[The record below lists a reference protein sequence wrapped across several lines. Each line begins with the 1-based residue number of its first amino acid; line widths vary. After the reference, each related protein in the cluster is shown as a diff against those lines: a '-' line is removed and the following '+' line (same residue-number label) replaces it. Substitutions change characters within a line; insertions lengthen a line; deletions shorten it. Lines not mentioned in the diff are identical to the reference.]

1 MIRFLFRRLLL
12 TIPVLVGVATLVF
25 SLVHLVPGDPV
36 QAMLGDSASPE
47 DMAEMRTRL
56 GLDRPL
62 VVQYVAFVKGVAT
75 GDLGTSLRTN
85 RAVITRITERL
96 PATFELA
103 AAAMTSPS
111 RSRSRSASSR
121 RCGRERAS
129 IMRRRRWRSWVSR
142 CRHSGSGP
150 LLAIVFSV
158 SLGWLPVSGRGTFAH
173 LVLPAITLGAPLAAV
188 LARMT
193 RASVLEE
200 LRELYVLAARARGV
214 SRMRAVLRHAF
225 RNSLIPIVTVLGLQF
240 GAVLTGAVIT
250 ETIFAWPGVGRLLI
264 QSISFRDYPAVQ
276 GCILLI
282 AVTYVSMNLLVDL
295 VYGFLDPRIRY
306 EWDLRPRREARSG
319 PARPRCSRLAR
330 ASSIVAALAAL
341 LGPALTPFDPSA
353 QDLALRLAGPTATHP
368 FGLDELGRDILARV
382 LAGARISFF
391 VGLVVVSSRRSS
403 GHSSARS
410 RAISAACSTTR
421 LAG

>member
-1 MIRFLFRRLLL
+1 VTAGTAAITAAPARYDWPGDMIRFLFRRLLL

-36 QAMLGDSASPE
+36 QVMLGDSASPE

-85 RAVITRITERL
+85 RAVVSEITDRL

-103 AAAMTSPS
+103 GVAMTAAILIALPLGIVAAVWAGTRVDHAATTLALVGMSMPTF
-111 RSRSRSASSR
+111 
-121 RCGRERAS
+121 
-129 IMRRRRWRSWVSR
+129 WL
-142 CRHSGSGP
+142 GP

-158 SLGWLPVSGRGTFAH
+158 SLGWFPVSGRGTFAH

-264 QSISFRDYPAVQ
+264 QSINFRDYPAVQ

-306 EWDLRPRREARSG
+306 E
-319 PARPRCSRLAR
+319 
-330 ASSIVAALAAL
+330 
-341 LGPALTPFDPSA
+341 
-353 QDLALRLAGPTATHP
+353 
-368 FGLDELGRDILARV
+368 
-382 LAGARISFF
+382 
-391 VGLVVVSSRRSS
+391 
-403 GHSSARS
+403 
-410 RAISAACSTTR
+410 
-421 LAG
+421 